1 VYLRVGEKGKK
12 MLFKHIKPIESIET
26 RGRKFIVDKHIKI
39 CKKCDKVWE
48 KLNKRIHSTTYTI
61 YPVGVIPR
69 IGKGFKTCPRCKEGQ
84 TK

>member
-12 MLFKHIKPIESIET
+12 MLFNQIESIET

-39 CKKCDKVWE
+39 CKKCDRVWE
-48 KLNKRIHSTTYTI
+48 KLNKRIHNITYTV
-61 YPVGVIPR
+61 YPKGVIPR
-69 IGKGFKTCPRCKEGQ
+69 IGKGHKTCPRCEERG